1 MRDDEKKV
9 LKKQQAAQRFQS
21 VGDKGT
27 ITEDENIEEII
38 MEDNIK
44 QDGEVTHREIDIKLI
59 EEKKDSME
67 PPSIKDV

>member
-1 MRDDEKKV
+1 
-9 LKKQQAAQRFQS
+9 
-21 VGDKGT
+21 
-27 ITEDENIEEII
+27 